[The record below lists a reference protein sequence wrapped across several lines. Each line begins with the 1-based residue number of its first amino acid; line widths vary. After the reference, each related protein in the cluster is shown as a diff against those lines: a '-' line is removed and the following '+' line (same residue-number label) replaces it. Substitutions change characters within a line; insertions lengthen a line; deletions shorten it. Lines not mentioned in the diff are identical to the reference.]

1 MQTGID
7 FCAGARGDR
16 VGLRWPPAVRAC
28 PWAAGCLPGASRP
41 PPGSGIGAPGRGARA
56 SPTPGGDPTSR
67 PRCARA
73 WVRPSVCSLDVS
85 GNFQPGSERV
95 SERGRE
101 RSTEA
106 RRAGQEEEV
115 SPPERPGCALT
126 ASRALRAPGL
136 PPPSP
141 PPPSASACSRAGSS
155 SAGRSSGPR
164 RARPASRFSARAAAM
179 ARR

>member
-1 MQTGID
+1 MQTGLT
-7 FCAGARGDR
+7 FVPGHVGTEPVSVASSCSGLPLGRWVPPGGVTAAAGLGARGA
-16 VGLRWPPAVRAC
+16 GSGRAGF
-28 PWAAGCLPGASRP
+28 PHPRRRRPHLP
-41 PPGSGIGAPGRGARA
+41 PPLR
-56 SPTPGGDPTSR
+56 
-67 PRCARA
+67 ARA

-136 PPPSP
+136 PPP
-141 PPPSASACSRAGSS
+141 PPSASACSRAGSS